1 MKTRYLVYVIIS
13 LLFGGSFFILT
24 SDIIFSV
31 AALLIFLLFFF
42 LIYDK
47 KRNYYK
53 RNLSRSYEAI
63 NYINNFIISLSVNSS
78 LTYAFE
84 NAKNSAQKG
93 LRQQIESINHLAIEE
108 QIAYLYRYFELPLYG
123 VFINII
129 KQYIFNGGDILDIS
143 QVLIRDSRALEDRL
157 MEFEKMSR
165 RKFSEFIT
173 SWALSFLILFILQ
186 FSISSIY
193 QAIDSVENYAL
204 LIFVFYLIFLVS
216 LIFMTYRIYD
226 ISFMTKG
233 DSSPDVQEAKTK
245 NVKAKP
251 KSKKRTFKIFN
262 R

>member
-1 MKTRYLVYVIIS
+1 MKVRFLIYVLIS
-13 LLFGGSFFILT
+13 LLFGVSFFILT
-24 SDIIFSV
+24 KDIIFSLLSLCLFV
-31 AALLIFLLFFF
+31 AFFF
-42 LIYDK
+42 AIYDK

-63 NYINNFIISLSVNSS
+63 NYINNFIISLSVNPS

-84 NAKNSAQKG
+84 NAKNSTQKG
-93 LRQQIESINHLAIEE
+93 LRQQIESIKHLPIEE
-108 QIAYLYRYFELPLYG
+108 EISYLYKYFELPLYG

-129 KQYIFNGGDILDIS
+129 NQYIFNGGDILDIS
-143 QVLIRDSRALEDRL
+143 QALMRDSRALEDRL
-157 MEFEKMSR
+157 LDFEKMSR
-165 RKFSEFIT
+165 RKFAEFIT

-193 QAIDSVENYAL
+193 QAIDSIAYYSI
-204 LIFVFYLIFLVS
+204 LIFIFYLIFLVS

-233 DSSPDVQEAKTK
+233 DSNVKETKTK
-245 NVKAKP
+245 NVKVKS
-251 KSKKRTFKIFN
+251 KSKKRIFKIFN